1 LGLQFRLETTRD
13 SAALLI
19 ENCRNELDSSKFV
32 QDEKEI
38 LANEKKFQI
47 NSSLQSQSAT
57 TCRAGGMRKA
67 PGRDRS
73 HALRVIADLYRAE
86 GGEIIFFR

>member
-38 LANEKKFQI
+38 LANEKK
-47 NSSLQSQSAT
+47 
-57 TCRAGGMRKA
+57 
-67 PGRDRS
+67 
-73 HALRVIADLYRAE
+73 LR
-86 GGEIIFFR
+86 F